1 MRYTIKQL
9 LPDGVCEVSAKT
21 GETVLVES
29 DDGLKDAVVS
39 FAELQKMVRFRA
51 IQEGKKATPTALPSF
66 GTRAAG

>member
-1 MRYTIKQL
+1 M
-9 LPDGVCEVSAKT
+9 AKLA
-21 GETVLVES
+21 EHQKNS
-29 DDGLKDAVVS
+29 GLKDAVVS